1 MEDICIFTP
10 TYNRAHTLSLL
21 FESLVGQNSQRFY
34 WLVVDDGST
43 DETEALI
50 KRFSLASPFRVVYVK
65 QENGGKQRAYNTG
78 SNTVKASCS
87 FAWIP
92 MTCWFRARSKRF

>member
-65 QENGGKQRAYNTG
+65 QENGGKQRVQHG